1 MVLRKI
7 AELEAAGA
15 RSVKAACHTLIN
27 SARAGLLTPELVA
40 NLRAARDKRGR
51 CSPDGLPSVRALELW
66 ALRGRRGESLVPK
79 QPQPDMTLKAWQLAA
94 LDLKRRPQKPTTK
107 MVHEQLVQCW
117 DAAWGDKP
125 ASYDQLVYFFKHK
138 FSNTDLLKGQYLGS
152 ALAVKRAYQKRNPNG
167 VDPFVECHADGWTT
181 HFRAPHP
188 INGDFVTYEIW
199 HFRELNTRY
208 VTRPSIGLSE
218 STAVILKGLENYI
231 REMGKPA
238 VWQTDSTGS
247 VKNKTVEKDE
257 IVSVAARLG
266 MNIVHPVKVGNSQAN
281 GIAENF
287 NTYLDRES
295 RELAT
300 YQADRMDSLAFK
312 RVRKFTDKM
321 VKAAKAGDIEG
332 RDKNKKLAQH
342 HGKGLVFDSY
352 AQAEAWIYAKVDK
365 FNNSPHSEL
374 PRVTDPNTGKRRH
387 QTPFEAK
394 EEAIAAGFERV
405 MMDEIDLI
413 DQFRMHFK
421 RRVNRTMVRA
431 YLSQEYRHSDLEQVE
446 GEDVMVAVD
455 IMDSSR
461 VWVKDL
467 KGRLICEAALV
478 QVTGYHAVSFYEASL
493 AKRAAAQQKLLDEK
507 SRKIDERM
515 QMPALELATTDV
527 HVIYQ
532 QSLIK
537 TQQQRTDA
545 DELTQQAATATE
557 SVDFATRYLS
567 VQTQEEAE
575 EKARQAQEEIE
586 RLDMLARMDEVM
598 QQMLEEQRQAAM

>member
-1 MVLRKI
+1 MVLRKVT
-7 AELEAAGA
+7 ELEAAGA
-15 RSVKAACHTLIN
+15 RSVKAACHTLIH
-27 SARAGLLTPELVA
+27 SARAGLLPPELVA

-51 CSPDGLPSVRALELW
+51 SSPDGLPSTRALELW
-66 ALRGRRGESLVPK
+66 VLRARRGESLVPK
-79 QPQPDMTLKAWQLAA
+79 QPQPDMALKAWQLAA

-107 MVHEQLVQCW
+107 MVHEQLVACW
-117 DAAWGDKP
+117 NPAWGDKP
-125 ASYDQLVYFFKHK
+125 ASYDQVIYFFKHK

-152 ALAVKRAYQKRNPNG
+152 ALAAKRAYQKRSTTG
-167 VDPFVECHADGWTT
+167 LDPFIECHADGWNT

-188 INGDFVTYEIW
+188 TNGDFVTYEVW
-199 HFRELNTRY
+199 HFHELVTRF

-231 REMGKPA
+231 REMGVPA

-247 VKNKTVEKDE
+247 VKNKTVEQDE

-281 GIAENF
+281 GIAENL

-300 YQADRMDSLAFK
+300 YQHPRMDPLAFK
-312 RVRKFTDKM
+312 NVRKFSDRM
-321 VKAAKAGDIEG
+321 VKAAKAGDTEE

-342 HGKGLVFDSY
+342 HGKGLVFDS
-352 AQAEAWIYAKVDK
+352 AVQAEKWVNSKIDK
-365 FNNSPHSEL
+365 FNHSPHSEL
-374 PRVTDPNTGKRRH
+374 PRVTDPATGKRRH

-394 EEAIAAGFERV
+394 AEAIAAGFERA
-405 MMDEIDLI
+405 MMDETDLI

-421 RRVNRTMVRA
+421 RRVNRTVVRA

-455 IMDSSR
+455 IMDGSR

-467 KGRLICEAALV
+467 QGRLLCEAALV
-478 QVTGYHAVSFYEASL
+478 PVTGYRAVSFYEASL
-493 AKRAAAQQKLLDEK
+493 MKRAATQQKLLDEK

-527 HVIYQ
+527 HLVYQ
-532 QSLIK
+532 NALVKVAQH
-537 TQQQRTDA
+537 RA
-545 DELTQQAATATE
+545 EAEELTLQKAKEAEAE
-557 SVDFATRYLS
+557 DFAVRYLS
-567 VQTQEEAE
+567 ADTPEELA
-575 EKARQAQEEIE
+575 EKARQEVEEAE
-586 RLDMLARMDEVM
+586 RLDMLTRMDAVM
-598 QQMLEEQRQAAM
+598 QQMQEEQRLAAM